1 MNKPIGMPYRFSKET
16 DEEYSKRTGVSLEDA
31 RKLRERTE
39 AKKNN
44 GDV

>member
-16 DEEYSKRTGVSLEDA
+16 SKRTGVSLEDA

-39 AKKNN
+39 AKKKN